1 MTSFSKSIYKKA
13 DTFSKLARRHGY
25 RSRSSLKLIEIQKK
39 YRFIKEGSL
48 VLDLG
53 CSPGGWSQV
62 TNRIIGKKGKVFG
75 VDVKDMYPISEV
87 KFVQKDVQDLVD
99 KDFQINGKVV
109 NSFDVVLSD
118 IAPNISGIG
127 PRDDALIVELLE
139 KIQIVVDTFLKTE
152 GASLVKVF
160 QGESFDK
167 MMIYMKSRFQRVRIR
182 KPVPSRPSS
191 RETYILG
198 LDKRK

>member
-1 MTSFSKSIYKKA
+1 MTNASKSIYKKA
-13 DTFSKLARRHGY
+13 DSFSRLARRHGY

-39 YRFIKEGSL
+39 YRFIKEGNL

-75 VDVKDMYPISEV
+75 VDLKNMDPISEV
-87 KFVQKDVQDLVD
+87 NFVKKDVQDLVD
-99 KDFQINGKVV
+99 KDFQIKGKVV
-109 NSFDVVLSD
+109 NSFDIVLSD

-127 PRDDALIVELLE
+127 PRDDALIIELLE

-152 GASLVKVF
+152 GDSLVKVF

-167 MMIYMKSRFQRVRIR
+167 MMIYMKSRFQKVRIR
-182 KPVPSRPSS
+182 KPVSS
-191 RETYILG
+191 RANSKETFILG
-198 LDKRK
+198 LGKRK

>member
-1 MTSFSKSIYKKA
+1 MTSASKSIYKKA
-13 DTFSKLARRHGY
+13 DSFSRLARRHGY

-39 YRFIKEGSL
+39 YRFIKEGNL

-75 VDVKDMYPISEV
+75 VDLKNMDPISEV
-87 KFVQKDVQDLVD
+87 NFVKKDVQDLVD
-99 KDFQINGKVV
+99 KDFQIKGKVV
-109 NSFDVVLSD
+109 NSFDIVLSD

-127 PRDDALIVELLE
+127 PRDDALIIDLLE

-152 GASLVKVF
+152 GDSLVKVF
-160 QGESFDK
+160 HGESFDK
-167 MMIYMKSRFQRVRIR
+167 MMIYMKSRFQKVRIS
-182 KPVPSRPSS
+182 KPVPSRSNS

>member
-1 MTSFSKSIYKKA
+1 MTSASKSIYKKA
-13 DTFSKLARRHGY
+13 DSFSRLARRHGY

-39 YRFIKEGSL
+39 YRFIKEGNL

-75 VDVKDMYPISEV
+75 VDLKNMDPISEV
-87 KFVQKDVQDLVD
+87 NFVKKDVQDLVD
-99 KDFQINGKVV
+99 KDFQIKGKVV
-109 NSFDVVLSD
+109 NSFDIVLSD

-127 PRDDALIVELLE
+127 PRDDALIIDLLE

-152 GASLVKVF
+152 GDSLVKVF

-167 MMIYMKSRFQRVRIR
+167 MMIYMKSRFQKVRIS
-182 KPVPSRPSS
+182 KPVPSRSNS

>member
-1 MTSFSKSIYKKA
+1 MTNASKSIYKKA
-13 DTFSKLARRHGY
+13 DSFSRLARRHGY

-39 YRFIKEGSL
+39 YRFIKEGNL

-75 VDVKDMYPISEV
+75 VDLKNMDPISEV
-87 KFVQKDVQDLVD
+87 NFVKKDVQDLVD
-99 KDFQINGKVV
+99 KDFQIKGKVV
-109 NSFDVVLSD
+109 NSFDIVLSD

-127 PRDDALIVELLE
+127 PRDDALIIELLE

-152 GASLVKVF
+152 GDSLVKVF

-167 MMIYMKSRFQRVRIR
+167 MMIYMKSRFQKVRIN
-182 KPVPSRPSS
+182 KPVPSRSNS
-191 RETYILG
+191 RETYFLG
-198 LDKRK
+198 LDKRI

>member
-1 MTSFSKSIYKKA
+1 MTNASKSIYKKA
-13 DTFSKLARRHGY
+13 DSFSRLARRHGY

-39 YRFIKEGSL
+39 YRFIKEGNL

-62 TNRIIGKKGKVFG
+62 TKRIIGKKGKVFG
-75 VDVKDMYPISEV
+75 VDLKNMDPISEV

-127 PRDDALIVELLE
+127 PRDDALIVEILE
-139 KIQIVVDTFLKTE
+139 KIQIIIDTFLKTE

-160 QGESFDK
+160 QGESFNK
-167 MMIYMKSRFQRVRIR
+167 MMIYMKSRFQKVRIR
-182 KPVPSRPSS
+182 NPIPSRSSS

>member
-1 MTSFSKSIYKKA
+1 MTNASKSIYKKA
-13 DTFSKLARRHGY
+13 DSFSRLARRHGY

-39 YRFIKEGSL
+39 YRFIKEGNL

-75 VDVKDMYPISEV
+75 VDLKNMDPISEV
-87 KFVQKDVQDLVD
+87 NFVKKDVQDLVD
-99 KDFQINGKVV
+99 KDFQIKGKVV
-109 NSFDVVLSD
+109 NSFDIVLSD

-127 PRDDALIVELLE
+127 PRDDALIIDLLE

-152 GASLVKVF
+152 GDSLVKVF
-160 QGESFDK
+160 HGESFDK
-167 MMIYMKSRFQRVRIR
+167 MMIYMKSRFQKVRIS
-182 KPVPSRPSS
+182 KPVPSRSNS

>member
-1 MTSFSKSIYKKA
+1 MTNASKSIYKKA
-13 DTFSKLARRHGY
+13 DSFSRLARRHGY

-39 YRFIKEGSL
+39 YRFIKEGNL

-75 VDVKDMYPISEV
+75 VDLKNMDPISEV
-87 KFVQKDVQDLVD
+87 NFVKKDVQDLVD
-99 KDFQINGKVV
+99 KDFQIKGKVV
-109 NSFDVVLSD
+109 NSFDIVLSD

-127 PRDDALIVELLE
+127 PRDDALIIELLE

-152 GASLVKVF
+152 GDSLVKVF

-167 MMIYMKSRFQRVRIR
+167 MMIYMKSRFQKVRIS
-182 KPVPSRPSS
+182 KPVPSRSNS

>member
-1 MTSFSKSIYKKA
+1 LTNASKSIYKKA
-13 DTFSKLARRHGY
+13 DSFSRLARRHGY

-39 YRFIKEGSL
+39 YRFIKEGNL

-75 VDVKDMYPISEV
+75 VDLKNMDPISEV
-87 KFVQKDVQDLVD
+87 NFVKKDVQDLVD
-99 KDFQINGKVV
+99 KDFQIKGKVV
-109 NSFDVVLSD
+109 NSFDIVLSD

-127 PRDDALIVELLE
+127 PRDDALIIELLE

-152 GASLVKVF
+152 GDSLVKVF

-167 MMIYMKSRFQRVRIR
+167 MMIYMKSRFQKVRIS
-182 KPVPSRPSS
+182 KPVPSRSNS